1 MTSIIID
8 HEYHVIELERLTTE
22 LIEWLNE
29 SFGPPGERWW
39 INHYRIYFRDSKD
52 HLLCTLRWS

>member
-1 MTSIIID
+1 MT
-8 HEYHVIELERLTTE
+8 YHIIELERLTTE
-22 LIEWLNE
+22 LVEWLND

-39 INHYRIYFRDSKD
+39 MSNYKIYFRDSKD